1 MKNLLVAIAF
11 VAISLPTFSQVKVRP
26 GLRMGLNA
34 ATITNHEDSERK
46 IGFDGAIFSN
56 IHFTSFYELQPEL
69 TYSNQGF
76 KRRNIIYYTGNGTN
90 ESGGGFNIHYIGLSV
105 ANKFFVVPNTGLHF
119 IIGPSIEVNVSDDS
133 QYDDITP
140 IDFSF
145 FGGVGYEFPMGLGIE
160 ARFKQGLI
168 DVREGYYDDP
178 NYHDDNELYNYNNK
192 LNSVFQFNVYYKFGM

>member
-90 ESGGGFNIHYIGLSV
+90 ESEIGRASC
-105 ANKFFVVPNTGLHF
+105 
-119 IIGPSIEVNVSDDS
+119 
-133 QYDDITP
+133 
-140 IDFSF
+140 
-145 FGGVGYEFPMGLGIE
+145 
-160 ARFKQGLI
+160 
-168 DVREGYYDDP
+168 RERR
-178 NYHDDNELYNYNNK
+178 
-192 LNSVFQFNVYYKFGM
+192 